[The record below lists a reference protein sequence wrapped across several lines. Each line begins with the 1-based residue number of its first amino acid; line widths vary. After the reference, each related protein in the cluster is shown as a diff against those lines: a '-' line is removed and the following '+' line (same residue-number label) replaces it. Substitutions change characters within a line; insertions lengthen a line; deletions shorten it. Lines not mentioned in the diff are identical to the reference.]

1 MHLESLKYCIIL
13 LLLTQNNLVIT
24 KLIDF
29 CSLHLAGVDYR
40 VATVMLTFNQS
51 GMRCTTI
58 EIISDETS
66 EIPEEFSVIL
76 TSVSPSGI
84 IMDDTT
90 CITIVDPIIEDRR
103 FMYTSV
109 FYCVP
114 RCIQSGMPY

>member
-1 MHLESLKYCIIL
+1 M
-13 LLLTQNNLVIT
+13 
-24 KLIDF
+24 
-29 CSLHLAGVDYR
+29 DYR
-40 VATVMLTFNQS
+40 VATVMLTFDQP
-51 GMRCTTI
+51 GMRCTMI
-58 EIISDETS
+58 EIINDKTPEMS
-66 EIPEEFSVIL
+66 EEFSVIL